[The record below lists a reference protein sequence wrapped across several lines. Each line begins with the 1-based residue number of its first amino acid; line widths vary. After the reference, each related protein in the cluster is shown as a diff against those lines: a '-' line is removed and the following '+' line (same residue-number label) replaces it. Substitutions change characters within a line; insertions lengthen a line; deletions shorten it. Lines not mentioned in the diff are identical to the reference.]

1 MNRKI
6 IPHYYRDHYSLMR
19 SQSYAQRKLKARI
32 GQLTELRDTHIP
44 EILSRWQ
51 SNEYAREA
59 KEADIAFLK
68 LKLF

>member
-1 MNRKI
+1 
-6 IPHYYRDHYSLMR
+6 MR